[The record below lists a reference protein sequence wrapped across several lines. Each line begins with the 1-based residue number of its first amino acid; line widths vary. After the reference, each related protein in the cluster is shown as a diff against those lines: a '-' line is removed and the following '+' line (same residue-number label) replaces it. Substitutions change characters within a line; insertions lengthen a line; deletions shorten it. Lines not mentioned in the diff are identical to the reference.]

1 MEIVSGD
8 GEGREESRIL
18 RTEEVKGQEQ
28 GDVMR
33 REMAGLKI
41 QRYDRGNAAN
51 EMQPCYSGISA
62 RAWRSPLAAADHSG
76 RAFLESADIYST
88 KFSSAPT
95 VRAQVC
101 KLAIRSKKG
110 GLFAVALETSPGL

>member
-1 MEIVSGD
+1 M
-8 GEGREESRIL
+8 
-18 RTEEVKGQEQ
+18 KGQEQ

-41 QRYDRGNAAN
+41 QRYYQGNAAN
-51 EMQPCYSGISA
+51 EMQPCYSGISG

-88 KFSSAPT
+88 QCSSAPT
-95 VRAQVC
+95 VRARVC
-101 KLAIRSKKG
+101 KLAIHSKKG
-110 GLFAVALETSPGL
+110 GPFAVTLETSPWPVELLCSAVHT